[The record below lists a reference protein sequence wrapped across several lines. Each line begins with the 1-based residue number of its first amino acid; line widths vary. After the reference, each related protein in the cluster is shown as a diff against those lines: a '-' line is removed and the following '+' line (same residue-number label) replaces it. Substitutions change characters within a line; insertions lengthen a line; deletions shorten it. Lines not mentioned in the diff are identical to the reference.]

1 MRNCDCEKEE
11 SGFVSGTIK
20 TSVIS
25 LIILDNISDNIL
37 LMELVFK
44 CPITTQL
51 TLFGRTFSKTSKK
64 ASYHHQL
71 VELGGSS
78 VIYLE
83 TKLLQS
89 FKNETF

>member
-11 SGFVSGTIK
+11 SGFVSETIK

-25 LIILDNISDNIL
+25 LIILENISDL
-37 LMELVFK
+37 FLMELVLK

-51 TLFGRTFSKTSKK
+51 TLFGRAFSKTSKK

-71 VELGGSS
+71 VELGVRS
-78 VIYLE
+78 VIYLG

>member
-25 LIILDNISDNIL
+25 LIILDNISDL
-37 LMELVFK
+37 FLMELVFK

-51 TLFGRTFSKTSKK
+51 TLFGRAFSKTSKK
-64 ASYHHQL
+64 ASYRHQL
-71 VELGGSS
+71 VELGVSS